1 MTPALTAPPMLV
13 IGAGAWGTALAIH
26 VARRARPGTV
36 TLWARNAAQALD
48 MQQSRENRRYLPGCP
63 LPQGLV
69 ISADLDEACAA
80 WRRHAAGHHS
90 LNPQSPASGLLV
102 MATPLSGLEQAAR
115 MLCTRLGTAG
125 PGEGLIWL
133 TKGLRRDPIAE
144 PIADPIA
151 GAAARSADRAQ
162 SHATDH
168 AGLQWPHQIVAAACT
183 GWRSAA
189 LTGPSFAQE
198 VARGLPVALTA
209 ASLDLTW
216 ARAVA
221 QSCHG
226 GGMRIYASD
235 DLAGAELGGAMKNV
249 LAIAAGVCDG
259 LSLGANARAAL
270 LTRGLAEMARLGMA
284 LGARPQTFM
293 GLATLGDLI
302 LTATGDL
309 SRNRRVGLALAAGQ
323 SLQEVVAGLGHVAE
337 GVSTAPALAALAQR
351 LGVDVPITEA
361 VCGLL
366 AAEHSPR
373 EAMARLMA
381 RDPRDEYG
389 N

>member
-26 VARRARPGTV
+26 VARRARPGTI
-36 TLWARNAAQALD
+36 TLWARSAEQARD

-63 LPQGLV
+63 LPAELV
-69 ISADLDEACAA
+69 IAADLDAACAA
-80 WRRHAAGHHS
+80 WRLHASQHRS
-90 LNPQSPASGLLV
+90 LDQQSPVSGLLV

-125 PGEGLIWL
+125 PGEGLVWL
-133 TKGLRRDPIAE
+133 TKGLRRDPIV
-144 PIADPIA
+144 DPS
-151 GAAARSADRAQ
+151 GAARTAAAD
-162 SHATDH
+162 D
-168 AGLQWPHQIVAAACT
+168 AGLRWPHQIVAAACS
-183 GWRSAA
+183 GWPSAA

-198 VARGLPVALTA
+198 VALGLPVALTA
-209 ASLDLTW
+209 ASLDLAW

-270 LTRGLAEMARLGMA
+270 LTRGLAEMARLGLA
-284 LGARPQTFM
+284 LGARAQTFM

-309 SRNRRVGLALAAGQ
+309 SRNRRVGLALAGGQ
-323 SLQEVVAGLGHVAE
+323 TLQEVVAGLGHVAE
-337 GVSTAPALAALAQR
+337 GVTTAPALAALARR

-361 VCGLL
+361 VCSVL